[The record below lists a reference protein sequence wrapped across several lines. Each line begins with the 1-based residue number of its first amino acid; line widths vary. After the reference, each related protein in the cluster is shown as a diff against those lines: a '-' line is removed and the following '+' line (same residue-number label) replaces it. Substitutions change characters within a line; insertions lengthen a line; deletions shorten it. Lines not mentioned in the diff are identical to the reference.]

1 VRTLVSLGRPVEA
14 MPERREQ
21 FLELSA
27 LAKKPGA
34 LLEKLKADG
43 KAPRGAMIFVEGI
56 DAASKTTTA

>member
-1 VRTLVSLGRPVEA
+1 